1 MPHFQIWSSLGI
13 RPLSRQMDPHRQELD
28 GPGLCRQRLALVS
41 STSSVARA
49 FKLKTDM
56 QLG

>member
-41 STSSVARA
+41 SSSSVARA
-49 FKLKTDM
+49 LKLKTE
-56 QLG
+56 LG